1 MLEGRHTP
9 RRAIEMTSVNE
20 ITVWDRF
27 VRLFHWLLV
36 AAFFTAY
43 LVEDDWLGVH
53 VWAGYLVFSLVV
65 LRLAWGFVASGHA
78 RFADFVRRPR
88 AVFGYLRAML
98 TGRARRYLGHNPA
111 GGAMVVALIGALLA
125 TTVLGMLLLGSEPGN
140 ALYGVVSTLG
150 LAGET
155 GEEALEETHEF
166 FANATL
172 ALIGLHVA
180 GVLFS
185 SLAHRENLPR
195 AMITGRK
202 RTDRPE
208 EEQA

>member
-1 MLEGRHTP
+1 MTTTN
-9 RRAIEMTSVNE
+9 AIP
-20 ITVWDRF
+20 VWDRF

-43 LVEDDWLGVH
+43 LVEDELLGVH
-53 VWAGYLVFSLVV
+53 AWAGYLVFSLVV
-65 LRLAWGFVASGHA
+65 LRLAWGVVGSRHA
-78 RFADFVRRPR
+78 RFTDFVRRPSAILR
-88 AVFGYLRAML
+88 YLKSTL
-98 TGRARRYLGHNPA
+98 SGKARRHLGHNPA
-111 GGAMVVALIGALLA
+111 GGAMVVVLIGSLLA

-140 ALYGVVSTLG
+140 ALYGFVSGLG

-155 GEEALEETHEF
+155 GEELLEETHEF
-166 FANATL
+166 FANFTL
-172 ALIGLHVA
+172 ALVGLHVA

-185 SLAHRENLPR
+185 SLAHRENLVR

-202 RTDRPE
+202 RPNRPE

>member
-1 MLEGRHTP
+1 
-9 RRAIEMTSVNE
+9 MTTDNP

-65 LRLAWGFVASGHA
+65 LRLAWGFVGSRHA
-78 RFADFVRRPR
+78 RFTDFVRRP
-88 AVFGYLRAML
+88 VEVLGYLTSAL
-98 TGRARRYLGHNPA
+98 AGRARRYLGHNPT
-111 GGAMVVALIGALLA
+111 GGAMVIALIGSLLSTA
-125 TTVLGMLLLGSEPGN
+125 VLGMLLLGSEPGN
-140 ALYGVVSTLG
+140 ALYGFVGGLG
-150 LAGET
+150 LDGEA

-166 FANATL
+166 FANFTL
-172 ALIGLHVA
+172 ALVGLHVA

-185 SLAHRENLPR
+185 SLAHRENLVR

-202 RTDRPE
+202 RPNRPE

>member
-1 MLEGRHTP
+1 MTTGR
-9 RRAIEMTSVNE
+9 E

-36 AAFFTAY
+36 GGFFTAY

-65 LRLAWGFVASGHA
+65 LRIAWGLVGSKHA

-88 AVFGYLRAML
+88 EVFVYLKSTLA
-98 TGRARRYLGHNPA
+98 GRARRYLGHNPA
-111 GGAMVVALIGALLA
+111 GGVMVIALMGSLLT
-125 TTVLGMLLLGSEPGN
+125 TTVLGMLVLGSESGN
-140 ALYGVVSTLG
+140 ALHGLVSGLG
-150 LAGET
+150 LAGEA

-166 FANATL
+166 FANVTL
-172 ALIGLHVA
+172 ALVGLHVA

-185 SLAHRENLPR
+185 SLAHRENLVR

-202 RTDRPE
+202 RLNRPE
-208 EEQA
+208 EDQA

>member
-1 MLEGRHTP
+1 MKTGH
-9 RRAIEMTSVNE
+9 E
-20 ITVWDRF
+20 INVWDRF

-36 AAFFTAY
+36 GGFFTAY
-43 LVEDDWLGVH
+43 LVEDDLLGVH

-65 LRLAWGFVASGHA
+65 LRIAWGLVGSEHA

-88 AVFGYLRAML
+88 EVFGYLKSTLA
-98 TGRARRYLGHNPA
+98 GRARRYIGHNPA
-111 GGAMVVALIGALLA
+111 GGVMVIALMGSLLT

-140 ALYGVVSTLG
+140 ALHGIVSQIG
-150 LAGET
+150 LAGEA

-166 FANATL
+166 FANFIL
-172 ALIGLHVA
+172 ALVGLHVA

-185 SLAHRENLPR
+185 SLAHRENLVR

-202 RTDRPE
+202 RPNRPE
-208 EEQA
+208 ED

>member
-1 MLEGRHTP
+1 
-9 RRAIEMTSVNE
+9 MTTGNT

-43 LVEDDWLGVH
+43 LVEDDLLGGH

-65 LRLAWGFVASGHA
+65 LRLAWGVVGSRHA
-78 RFADFVRRPR
+78 RFSDFVRRPGELL
-88 AVFGYLRAML
+88 VYLKSIL
-98 TGRARRYLGHNPA
+98 SGRARRYLGHNPA
-111 GGAMVVALIGALLA
+111 GGAMVIALIGSLLA

-140 ALYGVVSTLG
+140 ALHGVVNALG

-166 FANATL
+166 FANFTL
-172 ALIGLHVA
+172 ALVGLHVL

-185 SLAHRENLPR
+185 SLAHRENLVR

-202 RTDRPE
+202 RPNSAE

>member
-1 MLEGRHTP
+1 MTNDTP
-9 RRAIEMTSVNE
+9 

-43 LVEDDWLGVH
+43 LVEDDLLGVH

-65 LRLAWGFVASGHA
+65 LRLAWGFVGSRHA
-78 RFADFVRRPR
+78 RFADFVRRP
-88 AVFGYLRAML
+88 AAILDYLKSILA
-98 TGRARRYLGHNPA
+98 GKARRHLGHNPA
-111 GGAMVVALIGALLA
+111 GGAMVVVLIASLLA

-140 ALYGVVSTLG
+140 TLCGFVSGLG

-155 GEEALEETHEF
+155 GGEALEETHEF
-166 FANATL
+166 FANFTL
-172 ALIGLHVA
+172 ALVGLHVA

-185 SLAHRENLPR
+185 SLAHRENLVR
-195 AMITGRK
+195 AMVTGRK
-202 RTDRPE
+202 RPNRPE

>member
-1 MLEGRHTP
+1 
-9 RRAIEMTSVNE
+9 MTTGKAV
-20 ITVWDRF
+20 TVWDRF

-43 LVEDDWLGVH
+43 LVEDDLLGVH

-65 LRLAWGFVASGHA
+65 LRLAWGVVGSRHA
-78 RFADFVRRPR
+78 RFSDFVRRPGE
-88 AVFGYLRAML
+88 VLVYLKSIL
-98 TGRARRYLGHNPA
+98 SGRARRYLGHNPA
-111 GGAMVVALIGALLA
+111 GGAMVIALIGSLLA

-140 ALYGVVSTLG
+140 ALHGIVNALG

-166 FANATL
+166 FANLTL
-172 ALIGLHVA
+172 ALVGLHVL

-185 SLAHRENLPR
+185 SLAHRENLVR

-202 RTDRPE
+202 RANSPE